1 MIHRFARWF
10 GLVCVLAAFTA
21 VAAEGP
27 VARPNILWLIAE
39 DFSQHLGC
47 YGTKEVWTP
56 NLDRLAAD
64 GMRFTRAFTTAPVC
78 SASRSA
84 FITGMYQTAIGAHH
98 HRPHRDDGFTLPPGV
113 QVMTDRFRAAGY
125 FTANLMQL
133 PARCG
138 FKGTG
143 KTVLPEPQALLTE
156 ASRLPGLDGA
166 KMSKSYNNSIAIRE
180 DKASLEQK
188 VRRMPTDP
196 ARVKRSDPGDP
207 QRCPVWDFH
216 KVYSGP
222 DVRQWV
228 QQGCASAGIGCLEC
242 KQPVIDAMLAE
253 QQPMLERAEPYITHP
268 QRVREIVDAG
278 TQRARKTAQA
288 TMQEVRAAMGLN
300 Y

>member
-1 MIHRFARWF
+1 M
-10 GLVCVLAAFTA
+10 
-21 VAAEGP
+21 
-27 VARPNILWLIAE
+27 
-39 DFSQHLGC
+39 
-47 YGTKEVWTP
+47 
-56 NLDRLAAD
+56 
-64 GMRFTRAFTTAPVC
+64 C
-78 SASRSA
+78 SS
-84 FITGMYQTAIGAHH
+84 
-98 HRPHRDDGFTLPPGV
+98 D
-113 QVMTDRFRAAGY
+113 
-125 FTANLMQL
+125 
-133 PARCG
+133 
-138 FKGTG
+138 
-143 KTVLPEPQALLTE
+143 LLTE